1 MIGMAF
7 LSFLALLVI
16 GAACALSLRGILK
29 PRRLGIGN
37 AYIGQLIA
45 GWLGAWIGSA
55 VVGHWGWIIPSTNV
69 YLLPAVI
76 SSLAAIYGLIE
87 LVRIVEGLLTPLLPR
102 ETVATVNEQ
111 SKVA

>member
-16 GAACALSLRGILK
+16 GAACALSLHGILK

-37 AYIGQLIA
+37 AYIDQLIV

-55 VVGHWGWIIPSTNV
+55 VVGHWGWIIPTTNV
-69 YLLPAVI
+69 YVLPAL
-76 SSLAAIYGLIE
+76 SGSLAAIYALIE
-87 LVRIVEGLLTPLLPR
+87 SVRIIETLLTPLSLRDTLAP
-102 ETVATVNEQ
+102 ANEKT
-111 SKVA
+111 KVV